1 MIFFFYKMNKIN
13 KSDIYCIKCLTV
25 IDNST
30 NIQLNKDKVQIN
42 RLHSNCID

>member
-1 MIFFFYKMNKIN
+1 MNKMN

-30 NIQLNKDKVQIN
+30 NIQLNKGKVQIN
-42 RLHSNCID
+42 SFILTVLIEKKLDY